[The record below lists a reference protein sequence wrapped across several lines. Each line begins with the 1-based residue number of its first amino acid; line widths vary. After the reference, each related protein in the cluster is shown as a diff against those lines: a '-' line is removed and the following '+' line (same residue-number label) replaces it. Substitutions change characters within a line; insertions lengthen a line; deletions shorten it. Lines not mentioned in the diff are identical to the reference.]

1 MLQYVWSRI
10 SDGFLLTKIYL
21 KISALILLLIL
32 VCPFVSAQQTIINVP
47 SSEILPAGDI
57 IIKQS
62 NRFSPF
68 SDGGYASLTP
78 SFSMGLGH
86 GLEFSSGVGATLRNN
101 TSVKGDFSAKKVWFI
116 GSSTRLTMG
125 GTISPYFSQSGH
137 PDSFL
142 YSHVSQ
148 RIKKTKTSVTAG
160 AYLGGYH
167 SSPDNMGLVLGLEQI
182 IIPNK
187 LRLALDWMSG
197 NESLG
202 RLGVGF
208 KYKPHPTVTIT
219 SAVIVPNSEAD
230 NIAFNVSIS
239 KFISLDDEN
248 PIKRRLKNVD

>member
-1 MLQYVWSRI
+1 MDFKFIKFSKIIIIPAVC
-10 SDGFLLTKIYL
+10 FLFLFL
-21 KISALILLLIL
+21 
-32 VCPFVSAQQTIINVP
+32 CPNAYSQQTIINVP
-47 SSEILPAGDI
+47 SSEVLPTGDI
-57 IIKQS
+57 LFKQS
-62 NRFSPF
+62 SRFSPF
-68 SDGGYASLTP
+68 GDDGYTSLTP
-78 SFSMGLGH
+78 SFTMGLGH
-86 GLEFSSGVGATLRNN
+86 GLQFSSGVNASLSDTNVVR
-101 TSVKGDFSAKKVWFI
+101 GDFSAKKVWFL
-116 GSSTRLTMG
+116 GNSTRLTMG

-148 RIKKTKTSVTAG
+148 RIKKTKTSVAAG
-160 AYLGGYH
+160 AYLGGYR
-167 SSPDNMGLVLGLEQI
+167 SSPDTMGFILGLEQI

-202 RLGVGF
+202 RMGVGL

-219 SAVIVPNSEAD
+219 SAIIVPNCDAD

-239 KFISLDDEN
+239 KYISLDDEN